1 MTELIL
7 WVQCEYFLLFL
18 ANAII
23 TSGNLLST
31 LSFTL
36 FSQRYFFSSQLS
48 LSLLKRE
55 NKSKKLLMILNLGQL
70 PITCFNLECSDLLP
84 ILLSLMTL
92 KLLLQIFDPKSFRLG
107 IFDPLLCL
115 GDSLQNQ
122 LPLRLSLKEALELW
136 DLLQCVLLQLLVFF
150 WCDRFIILDLLQIV
164 HLRKKSLQLLVDI
177 LRQSRVHINY
187 YILFIIF

>member
-18 ANAII
+18 TNAIR
-23 TSGNLLST
+23 TSGNLLSA
-31 LSFTL
+31 LSFAL

-92 KLLLQIFDPKSFRLG
+92 KLLLQIFDP
-107 IFDPLLCL
+107 
-115 GDSLQNQ
+115 N
-122 LPLRLSLKEALELW
+122 A
-136 DLLQCVLLQLLVFF
+136 
-150 WCDRFIILDLLQIV
+150 LDLASSILCYASVIV
-164 HLRKKSLQLLVDI
+164 CRTNCACPYLLPECLRKLSNSAIYYSVSFFNSSYSSGVIDSSFLTLSRSFICERNLSKCSLIFFFKPAESI
-177 LRQSRVHINY
+177 L
-187 YILFIIF
+187 IIIS